1 MYNLKLII
9 YNKSV
14 KFAYS
19 SRSTRASQSP
29 NKVEKQPKSTPDMLN
44 PPHLIA
50 RRGYITYPHG
60 HSLWLLRLYSLNFAK
75 IQSSRKQRSNKR
87 LIYVLAVLRRQATTK
102 TFAGA
107 KVRRN
112 FGICK

>member
-14 KFAYS
+14 KSAYS
-19 SRSTRASQSP
+19 SRSTRASQSLLM
-29 NKVEKQPKSTPDMLN
+29 VEKQPKSTPDMLN
-44 PPHLIA
+44 PPHPTA

-60 HSLWLLRLYSLNFAK
+60 HSLWLQRPLANFAK
-75 IQSSRKQRSNKR
+75 IQSSRKQRFNKR
-87 LIYVLAVLRRQATTK
+87 LFYVLALLRRQATTK

-112 FGICK
+112 FDICK